1 MRSTWFRS
9 DLIGVW
15 ATVIA
20 FVAFLIASGIFF
32 AAGPVAAIIASL
44 ILWGG
49 LLWFVV
55 RAGSPGPDLADIGRA
70 PEGHLHRVLVV
81 ANQGL
86 EGPAVYDEMAR
97 RSKLASL
104 DVRILAP
111 VGAGGLGGLTGDTD
125 AASRRAAERVNAA
138 VDKLGER
145 GVQASG
151 RIDEA
156 ADPVRALLD
165 GLRERPA
172 NEVVICPGDEQDWS
186 EAGSLAQRVREEVG
200 VPVTELGGTRR

>member
-1 MRSTWFRS
+1 MRSSWFRS

-20 FVAFLIASGIFF
+20 FIVFLIASGIFF
-32 AAGPVAAIIASL
+32 AAGPVAAIIGSL

-55 RAGSPGPDLADIGRA
+55 RAGSPGPDLADIERP

-86 EGPAVYDEMAR
+86 EGPAVYDELAR
-97 RSKLASL
+97 RAKLASL
-104 DVRILAP
+104 EVRILAP
-111 VGAGGLGGLTGDTD
+111 VGAGGLRGLTGDID
-125 AASRRAAERVNAA
+125 AASRRATERVSAA
-138 VDKLGER
+138 VRKLGER
-145 GVQASG
+145 GIQASG
-151 RIDEA
+151 HVDEA
-156 ADPVRALLD
+156 ADPISALLD

-186 EAGSLAQRVREEVG
+186 GAGSLAQRLRDEVG
-200 VPVTELGGTRR
+200 VPVTELGAARR